1 MFGVFIP
8 FPDSIYSIYSIYSVS
23 SENRTPFVITQVV
36 ADSGRYFSSM
46 TMSKNLDRRGFLA
59 VIGVSAG
66 AAVTVASAS
75 GAIAATTRPAVTR
88 SRTVNLFRK
97 GVFPRGSQWSIPG
110 GELVVTRKRGIR
122 STDGQLRL
130 NRDSFEVI
138 FKLTSGKHPG
148 HGTTTLTNSQGQD
161 ISMHLVQIRPNRY
174 SAIINS
180 QPSTEAG
187 A

>member
-1 MFGVFIP
+1 MFAVFIP
-8 FPDSIYSIYSIYSVS
+8 IPERIS
-23 SENRTPFVITQVV
+23 SNNRTLLKFSLV
-36 ADSGRYFSSM
+36 ASDSRRYFSPIH
-46 TMSKNLDRRGFLA
+46 MSKSLDRRGFLA

-66 AAVTVASAS
+66 AAVTVISAS
-75 GAIAATTRPAVTR
+75 GAIAATTRPSVTK
-88 SRTVNLFRK
+88 SRTENLFRK

-110 GELVVTRKRGIR
+110 GELVVTRKRAIR

-180 QPSTEAG
+180 QPAPEAG